1 MQENLPVQRTMA
13 LVNQRTE
20 QFMWLLLVSMH
31 WKLLW
36 LMFDRDALSIYLL
49 RCNAL
54 CCQLL
59 VLMFGRVHPCRAPSS
74 IFQKIAF
81 WRPSILKWSL
91 EKNLVTNW
99 KGQTYINGRMSHA
112 ALYKLFSESND
123 TFATL
128 SFANLVCS
136 LPCWLKDCNNGQ
148 ESDNEE
154 TLMSG
159 SRNDLI
165 QSCWDQVRNHV

>member
-1 MQENLPVQRTMA
+1 MVARKK
-13 LVNQRTE
+13 
-20 QFMWLLLVSMH
+20 FGY
-31 WKLLW
+31 KLK
-36 LMFDRDALSIYLL
+36 R
-49 RCNAL
+49 
-54 CCQLL
+54 
-59 VLMFGRVHPCRAPSS
+59 
-74 IFQKIAF
+74 
-81 WRPSILKWSL
+81 
-91 EKNLVTNW
+91 
-99 KGQTYINGRMSHA
+99 QTYVNGRMSHA

-165 QSCWDQVRNHV
+165 QSCWDLVRNHV